1 MSMLHTLDP
10 HVLQVKY
17 PSILNKKN
25 RDHGSKIGLGKR
37 KREMEDQKHRVVV
50 LVAQSCPTVSD
61 PVDCSAPGS
70 SVHGILQARILE

>member
-1 MSMLHTLDP
+1 MSTLHTLDP

-25 RDHGSKIGLGKR
+25 RDHGSKIVLGKG

-61 PVDCSAPGS
+61 PVECSAPSS
-70 SVHGILQARILE
+70 SVRGILQARILE